1 MGDVGDDFT
10 DSAEEWEAPVN
21 VTANEDDNKNNKNTN
36 ASNKSKELVEQL
48 LGEDRELAGE
58 MVRVVFHLPDGRS
71 VTREHFTG
79 ETIACLKAQLEECD
93 GLAYDK
99 TTLFI
104 GDRALL
110 DPLSLDDL
118 PFTVGVDNNVTVRIT
133 E

>member
-1 MGDVGDDFT
+1 MGDVEDDFT
-10 DSAEEWEAPVN
+10 DSAEEWEAPVH
-21 VTANEDDNKNNKNTN
+21 VTADDAEDDKNNTI
-36 ASNKSKELVEQL
+36 NKSKELVQQL

-58 MVRVVFHLPDGRS
+58 VVRVVFHLPDGRT
-71 VTREHFTG
+71 VTREHFTA

-104 GDRALL
+104 GNRALL

-118 PFTVGVDNNVTVRIT
+118 PFTVGVDNNVTVRVT